1 MMGPGSAGPLPDGFR
16 VAVVGAGVSGLA
28 CAGTL
33 KARGARVVVF
43 ESSRR
48 PGGRAATEITPAGS
62 FDHGTQ
68 FFTAQS
74 ADFDSLVSE
83 WCADGLVQ
91 PWTAQVIALEGE
103 GAVDKTASARR
114 YIVREGMQALGR
126 RLAADVDVRFDVT
139 VASVSKR
146 GSSWHLLD
154 AQGMSLSHGGYD
166 AVVLAL
172 PQPATLLGGAPELA
186 RRARAIVWQPCWA
199 ALLAIEPASGFEFGG
214 AFVNDHPALAWVT
227 REESKLSPRSAPGER
242 WVLHATPRWSALHLN
257 HSADDVAATLAGA
270 FASRFNFGFRPA
282 FLTARRWV
290 TATPSNPLKQAFL
303 WDPVQ
308 RIGAVGDWCG
318 GPRLEGAFMS
328 GRTLAQAISA

>member
-1 MMGPGSAGPLPDGFR
+1 MGPGSAGPLPDGFR

-154 AQGMSLSHGGYD
+154 GQGMSLSHGGYD

>member
-1 MMGPGSAGPLPDGFR
+1 
-16 VAVVGAGVSGLA
+16 
-28 CAGTL
+28 
-33 KARGARVVVF
+33 
-43 ESSRR
+43 
-48 PGGRAATEITPAGS
+48 
-62 FDHGTQ
+62 
-68 FFTAQS
+68 
-74 ADFDSLVSE
+74 
-83 WCADGLVQ
+83 
-91 PWTAQVIALEGE
+91 
-103 GAVDKTASARR
+103 VDKTASARR

>member
-1 MMGPGSAGPLPDGFR
+1 VDPGPAGPLPDGFR
-16 VAVVGAGVSGLA
+16 VAVVGGGVSGLA
-28 CAGTL
+28 CASVL
-33 KARGARVVVF
+33 KARGALVVVF
-43 ESSRR
+43 ESARR

-68 FFTAQS
+68 FFTANS
-74 ADFDSLVSE
+74 ADFGSLVSA

-91 PWTAQVIALEGE
+91 PWTAQVIAVEGE
-103 GAVDKTASARR
+103 TAVDKSASARR
-114 YIVREGMQALGR
+114 YIVRDGMQALGR

-139 VASVSKR
+139 VASVTKR

-154 AQGMSLSHGGYD
+154 AQGKSLSQGGYD
-166 AVVLAL
+166 AVVLAI
-172 PQPATLLGGAPELA
+172 PQPAALLGVAPALA
-186 RRARAIVWQPCWA
+186 RRAKRIVWQPCWA

-257 HSADDVAATLAGA
+257 HSVDDVAATLAGA
-270 FASRFNFGFRPA
+270 FASRFNFGFRPS
-282 FLTARRWV
+282 FLTARRWL
-290 TATPSNPLKQAFL
+290 TATPSNPLKESFL
-303 WDPVQ
+303 WDPVE

-318 GPRLEGAFMS
+318 GPRLEGAVMS
-328 GRTLAQAISA
+328 GRSLARSIGA